1 MPRVHNTCNVFNF
14 PKFNDFRPFVL
25 VGRTTS
31 INPIYFLPTDKLYEE
46 LIRRSITQLA
56 IVAVPRWPDP
66 NQRSTLNLYDS
77 LLILNIYFNF
87 WYFDAGIVGT
97 GASSISSTT
106 SPKFKYYT
114 IYIEYHYCTLSKT
127 TVDLRLCL
135 HFFLLEFLI
144 LSRTIWHVWDRTFM
158 VDSCLPIN
166 IYFTVFSFSHDW

>member
-1 MPRVHNTCNVFNF
+1 MPRGHNTCNVFNF

-114 IYIEYHYCTLSKT
+114 IYWIPLLYVIKNHRGPSSLSSFFPSWIFNI
-127 TVDLRLCL
+127 VPHHLARVRPDLYG
-135 HFFLLEFLI
+135 
-144 LSRTIWHVWDRTFM
+144 W
-158 VDSCLPIN
+158 
-166 IYFTVFSFSHDW
+166 

>member
-1 MPRVHNTCNVFNF
+1 MPRGHNTCNVFNS

-114 IYIEYHYCTLSKT
+114 IYWIPLLYVIKNDRGPSSLSSFFPSWIFNI
-127 TVDLRLCL
+127 VPHHLARVRPDLYG
-135 HFFLLEFLI
+135 
-144 LSRTIWHVWDRTFM
+144 W
-158 VDSCLPIN
+158 
-166 IYFTVFSFSHDW
+166 